1 VWISCYGV
9 PLHAWGDA
17 IFRTIGFKF
26 GSFIQ
31 VDPST
36 KNMLRGDV
44 ARVKIVTSLPE
55 VVDSTVVVSVLNKKF
70 VIRVVEEGGRGEEDD

>member
-1 VWISCYGV
+1 MVEPS
-9 PLHAWGDA
+9 
-17 IFRTIGFKF
+17 FK
-26 GSFIQ
+26 GQ